1 MREETITK
9 LKDRLDTEGFKVKE
23 YPNGVEVLKDGVV
36 VYQLIESHIKY
47 DLSLHNEEILTKTE
61 VFLTTSILME
71 YVTSLSKGNWLDQ
84 SDVGSYLNAPI
95 RKEY

>member
-1 MREETITK
+1 MREETISK

-36 VYQLIESHIKY
+36 VYQLIETQRKY
-47 DLSLHNEEILTKTE
+47 DLSLHNEEILTKSE

-84 SDVGSYLNAPI
+84 SDVGNYLNAPR

>member
-1 MREETITK
+1 MREEAISK

-23 YPNGVEVLKDGVV
+23 YPNGVEVLKDEVV
-36 VYQLIESHIKY
+36 VYQLLETHTKY
-47 DLSLHNEEILTKTE
+47 ELSLHNEELLTKTE

-71 YVTSLSKGNWLDQ
+71 YEASLSKGNWLDQ

>member
-23 YPNGVEVLKDGVV
+23 YPNGIEVLKDEVV
-36 VYQLIESHIKY
+36 VYQLIETQRKY
-47 DLSLHNEEILTKTE
+47 DLSLHNEEILTKSE

-84 SDVGSYLNAPI
+84 SDVGGYLNAPI

>member
-1 MREETITK
+1 LREETISK
-9 LKDRLDTEGFKVKE
+9 LKDRLDIEGFKVKE

-36 VYQLIESHIKY
+36 VYQLLETHTKY
-47 DLSLHNEEILTKTE
+47 DLSLHNEGILTKSE

-71 YVTSLSKGNWLDQ
+71 YVTSLSTGNWLDQ
-84 SDVGSYLNAPI
+84 SDVGRYLNAPR

>member
-1 MREETITK
+1 MREETISK

-23 YPNGVEVLKDGVV
+23 YPNGVEVLKDEVV
-36 VYQLIESHIKY
+36 VYQLIETQRKY
-47 DLSLHNEEILTKTE
+47 DLSLHNEEILTKSE
-61 VFLTTSILME
+61 IFLTTSILME

-84 SDVGSYLNAPI
+84 SDVGNYLNAPI